1 MGLIAVAILIL
12 TGFLLIP
19 RGPSIVI
26 EDPWVRPAPVGAA
39 GYMVILNRGGESDV
53 LLSVSTD
60 VGGRVTLHE
69 TVMDEGVMKMNP
81 VKELEIPIN
90 SKVELKP
97 GGYHIMLQ
105 DLERPL
111 QVGEV
116 VKIHLNLERSGTI
129 IIDAPVSQEAPQGG
143 S

>member
-1 MGLIAVAILIL
+1 M
-12 TGFLLIP
+12 
-19 RGPSIVI
+19 I

-39 GYMVILNRGGESDV
+39 GYMVISNRGGESDV

-60 VGGRVTLHE
+60 VGDRVMLHE
-69 TVMDEGVMKMNP
+69 TVMDEGVMKMKP
-81 VKELEIPIN
+81 VKELEIPPN

-111 QVGEV
+111 RVGEV
-116 VKIHLNLERSGTI
+116 VKIHLHLERSETI
-129 IIDAPVSQEAPQGG
+129 TIDAPVSLEAPKGG
-143 S
+143 P